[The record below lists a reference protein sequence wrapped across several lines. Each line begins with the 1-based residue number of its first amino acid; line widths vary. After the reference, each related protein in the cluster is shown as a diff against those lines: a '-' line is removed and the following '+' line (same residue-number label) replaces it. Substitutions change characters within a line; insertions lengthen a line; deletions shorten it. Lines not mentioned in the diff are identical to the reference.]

1 PPAGHPWGN
10 SMALRPPGPGSPGG
24 PRRPP
29 PRRAAAVRPAA
40 PSAPPPRRPA
50 PRRLPTATSRADVE
64 AQIMR
69 LLDLLANNALDRG
82 APRGSYLNL
91 LV

>member
-1 PPAGHPWGN
+1 
-10 SMALRPPGPGSPGG
+10 MALRPPGPGSPGG

-29 PRRAAAVRPAA
+29 PRRAASVRPAA
-40 PSAPPPRRPA
+40 PPAPPQRRRS
-50 PRRLPTATSRADVE
+50 PRRLPTATSRADIE

-69 LLDLLANNALDRG
+69 LLDLLANDEVDRN
-82 APRGSYLNL
+82 APRGAYLNL